1 MTKPNK
7 TKNIF
12 KKKKINKQSHNI
24 QTYILIKTYLSIVS
38 TNNPLDFFFL
48 FCNQLKMS
56 YNSYDNGEQYDA
68 FFDAGHSEH
77 VEQTAAQKQSHY
89 NMTRRTQMEAV
100 LRNQIATNPQDLT
113 TGRHRYQ
120 TNIPPP
126 IFVTPDGRS
135 MRFTIQHGEPRRAE
149 FVQKIITH
157 GGAVIEPGKDVILLG
172 QQDAILLGQH
182 GVFSIDFIDDCIEQ
196 GQIIAI
202 APYINCNTEEEPN
215 LIDPRIAAIS
225 QQSNLSDDPNS
236 QIPEL
241 TAAQLQQLEPQ
252 QQESVHEP
260 LFQPQPLHHHYEP
273 AIEAEFPPSRQQQS
287 LPLTPPPQQNQQHE
301 IQPQQQQQN
310 EMPVQEQELVSTASS
325 SVQKSTTKTAK
336 KSTNRFTEEQDEFIL
351 ERIRENPRLRN
362 SHKFYDTLATM
373 EILNNHTQN
382 SIRSRYRRL
391 LQHRLYYVYKIDD
404 FDRLV
409 YDKHGEKIKVGIED
423 IGGTLKNKF
432 TAEDDYILC
441 KALKDAKRVVY
452 SVFSDLYRKNPHH
465 SINSWRD
472 RYRKFVGDGDIE
484 AYITYYEKKIS
495 VGETPEGLSRVVAI
509 TKPKKNLSKEV
520 DAEEESRESV

>member
-1 MTKPNK
+1 
-7 TKNIF
+7 
-12 KKKKINKQSHNI
+12 
-24 QTYILIKTYLSIVS
+24 
-38 TNNPLDFFFL
+38 
-48 FCNQLKMS
+48 MS

-273 AIEAEFPPSRQQQS
+273 AIEAEFPHHDNNNHCHLHRHHNRTNNMRYNHNNNSKTKCQYKSRN
-287 LPLTPPPQQNQQHE
+287 LLARHHRVLKIN
-301 IQPQQQQQN
+301 N
-310 EMPVQEQELVSTASS
+310 
-325 SVQKSTTKTAK
+325 KTAK
-336 KSTNRFTEEQDEFIL
+336 NQPTVLLKNRMNLFLNVSEKIL
-351 ERIRENPRLRN
+351 D
-362 SHKFYDTLATM
+362 S
-373 EILNNHTQN
+373 EILINFTIHWQRWKFLT
-382 SIRSRYRRL
+382 IIP
-391 LQHRLYYVYKIDD
+391 KI
-404 FDRLV
+404 
-409 YDKHGEKIKVGIED
+409 
-423 IGGTLKNKF
+423 
-432 TAEDDYILC
+432 
-441 KALKDAKRVVY
+441 
-452 SVFSDLYRKNPHH
+452 P
-465 SINSWRD
+465 
-472 RYRKFVGDGDIE
+472 
-484 AYITYYEKKIS
+484 
-495 VGETPEGLSRVVAI
+495 
-509 TKPKKNLSKEV
+509 
-520 DAEEESRESV
+520 